1 MKDNNMTA
9 EIDLMENA
17 FYIVK
22 DGLLT
27 KVTAKQY
34 GQDVVVWKNGKVLD
48 VDRSERIRLEGQEV
62 I

>member
-1 MKDNNMTA
+1 MEKDMVV

-17 FYIVK
+17 LYIVK
-22 DGLLT
+22 EGRIT
-27 KVTAKQY
+27 KVSPKKH
-34 GQDVVVWKNGKVLD
+34 GQDIVIWKNGQVLD

>member
-1 MKDNNMTA
+1 MTA

>member
-1 MKDNNMTA
+1 
-9 EIDLMENA
+9 MENA